1 MKKKLL
7 IRDLTLR
14 DGQQSKFATR
24 MNQEQVDKVL
34 SLFHKA
40 NFYAMEVWGGAVPD
54 SVMRFLAENPW
65 DRLRSIKA
73 GVGETSK
80 LTALSRGRNLF
91 GYNPYPDSVIE
102 GFNRKSIEN
111 GIDIMRI
118 FDALNDLS
126 NMEYT
131 IKVVKENKGMTDCA
145 ICYTVDPKF
154 TKKQRRK
161 AFFSG
166 KKLPKAVFTP
176 DYYYDKAVELEKMG
190 ADIITIKDMAGLI
203 PPSLS
208 GELVRGLKERVSI
221 PIDFHTHSTP
231 GYGLAAVLM
240 AIVNGIDIVDTNIM
254 NFAGGTAAPAYE
266 IIHVFAKKLGLDTG
280 VDVDVVYEI
289 NKKLKDI
296 RIELAEYDSG
306 KMFPI
311 EFHPEKDTLPAEID
325 ALFDKAIVLA
335 KEDKEEEL
343 LECTH
348 QIEKYFNFP
357 KPNELV
363 KNAEIPGGMYS
374 NMLSQ
379 LKTLQLDHLLETV
392 LETIP
397 IVRIDSGCP
406 PLVTPTSQIV
416 GAQTVN
422 YVIDINKGDPVY
434 TNTSTQFV
442 NLVKGS
448 YGKTPLPVD
457 PDFRKKIVGSPEEIP
472 YNTDNY
478 KTQDNPVLE
487 EFGGLKL
494 AKNEEEELLLEL
506 FPSVAI
512 GFLKKQKQKEYEEI
526 QKAEAA
532 EEERKLEEE
541 KKKFLEEKDDYD
553 KLSEEEKQE
562 RLLRGLYHYNWS
574 SVYEE

>member
-1 MKKKLL
+1 MTKKLL

-24 MNQEQVDKVL
+24 MNQQQVDRVL
-34 SLFHKA
+34 PLFQKA

-54 SVMRFLAENPW
+54 SVMRFLEENPW
-65 DRLRSIKA
+65 TRLDSIKKA
-73 GVGETSK
+73 IGETSK

-91 GYNPYPDSVIE
+91 GYNPYPDTVIE

-154 TKKQRRK
+154 SKKQRRK

-166 KKLPKAVFTP
+166 KRLPKAVFTL

-208 GELVRGLKERVSI
+208 GELVRGLKERVSV
-221 PIDFHTHSTP
+221 PIDFHTHCTP
-231 GYGLAAVLM
+231 GYGLASVLM
-240 AIVNGIDIVDTNIM
+240 AIINGVDIVDTNIM

-266 IIHVFAKKLGLDTG
+266 IIHVFTKKLGIETG
-280 VDVDVVYEI
+280 VNVDVVYEV
-289 NKKLKDI
+289 NKELKEI
-296 RIELAEYDSG
+296 REELAEYDSG
-306 KMFPI
+306 KIFPI
-311 EFHPEKDTLPAEID
+311 EFHPEKDTLPAEINV
-325 ALFDKAIVLA
+325 LFDKAIIFA
-335 KEDKEEEL
+335 KADKEEEL
-343 LECTH
+343 LEAIH
-348 QIEKYFNFP
+348 KIEKYFNFP
-357 KPNELV
+357 EPNELV

-379 LKTLQLDHLLETV
+379 LKTLQLDHLLNKV

-397 IVRIDSGCP
+397 VVRIDSGCP

-448 YGKTPLPVD
+448 YGKTPLPVN
-457 PDFRKKIVGSPEEIP
+457 PDFREKIAGSKEEIS

-478 KTQDNPVLE
+478 KTQDNPILE
-487 EFGGLKL
+487 EYGSVKL

-512 GFLKKQKQKEYEEI
+512 SFLKKEKQKQYEEI
-526 QKAEAA
+526 ILVE
-532 EEERKLEEE
+532 EEE
-541 KKKFLEEKDDYD
+541 KQRKFLKEKADYD
-553 KLSEEEKQE
+553 KLTEEEKTE
-562 RLLRGLYHYNWS
+562 RLLHGLYNYNLS
-574 SVYEE
+574 